1 MNSIKELFQKAKK
14 LFINNKFSQDTFY
27 NYLSTILLAFTGI
40 IINIVL
46 GNKYGADGV
55 GIFNQSFAVFT
66 LLSIVAVLGMQSSV
80 LKYVSE
86 FVEQKDEI
94 NKITTSAILVAVPFS
109 LILTIAIILL
119 CLVNPSIFFNADV
132 TFATKLII
140 IGLPFFTLNKLLMA
154 LLNGLRKM
162 KIYALNQSARWIMML
177 VFVVACV
184 LLDFPVYY
192 TVLCIP
198 ISECIIAIWML
209 FYTRHLFNI
218 TSKRSIIW
226 MKKHLHF
233 GLKTLLISI
242 TSETNKKTD
251 ILLLGFFMNNYDVG
265 IYSFASTIVKGLL
278 MFTGTVQVNI
288 NPIVSNLWASNQ
300 KEKLEKYVKQ
310 IVKVMLII
318 VLPSVSLVGIAYP
331 FLLKI
336 FMKNTNFGESIV
348 VFYILLAGIIL
359 PAIYYFAGAF
369 LAMANFLTTSLK
381 SVLLILG
388 FNIITTIILVLS
400 FGLIGAA
407 ISTSLTYMFSVLLM
421 YYFIKDK
428 MKIRLMF

>member
-1 MNSIKELFQKAKK
+1 
-14 LFINNKFSQDTFY
+14 
-27 NYLSTILLAFTGI
+27 
-40 IINIVL
+40 
-46 GNKYGADGV
+46 
-55 GIFNQSFAVFT
+55 
-66 LLSIVAVLGMQSSV
+66 
-80 LKYVSE
+80 
-86 FVEQKDEI
+86 
-94 NKITTSAILVAVPFS
+94 
-109 LILTIAIILL
+109 
-119 CLVNPSIFFNADV
+119 
-132 TFATKLII
+132 
-140 IGLPFFTLNKLLMA
+140 MA

-177 VFVVACV
+177 VVVVACV

-209 FYTRHLFNI
+209 FYTRHLFNV